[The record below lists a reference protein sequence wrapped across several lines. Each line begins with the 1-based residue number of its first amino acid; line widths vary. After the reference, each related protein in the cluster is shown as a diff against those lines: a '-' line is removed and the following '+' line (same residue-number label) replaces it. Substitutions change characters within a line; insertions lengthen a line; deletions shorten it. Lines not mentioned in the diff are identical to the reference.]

1 MDYIKQYNNIHSIL
15 KNIPKNN
22 EILLL
27 GESTHGTE
35 EFYELRSNLTKYLI
49 ENENYNIVLFETD
62 WFNLYNVNKYINNNS
77 DSNNVEE
84 VLINMNNFPEW
95 LWKNNIIIEL
105 IEWFKIYNSLTN
117 KKIYLLG
124 LDCYLLIESLTWLHI
139 FLKLFDEPLFN
150 KIKKDLHFMN
160 NFTKTQHF
168 INAIMN
174 NQLPVND
181 IYFENYFQDLL
192 ITIQTK
198 SDYYKKLCTEKDID
212 TIAVISA
219 EICCDVI
226 INSFEYFKKQYLEPP
241 GSNASWNTRDQHML
255 MTTMKLKYNIKNSK
269 IIIWAH
275 NSHIGDATAS
285 HNGGMDFTN
294 NNTWNLGQMC
304 RAMFSNIFII
314 GLGTYI
320 GTVRAAQSWGNKEE
334 IYALTLPIDES
345 IEAFIYKQCQMRN
358 IKNCY
363 LDLSKCNDIFPYCNF
378 VKQRMIGV
386 IYSPTTELQS
396 HYITYNISKQ
406 FDLYIFISQTTA
418 LEKVAPKKKF
428 SESF

>member
-1 MDYIKQYNNIHSIL
+1 MDFINKYNNIYSIIQ
-15 KNIPKNN
+15 NIPKTN

-35 EFYELRSNLTKYLI
+35 EFYQLRSDLTKYLI
-49 ENENYNIVLFETD
+49 EHENYNIVLFETD
-62 WFNLYNVNKYINNNS
+62 WFNLYNVNKYINNKS
-77 DSNNVEE
+77 DSKNVEE

-105 IEWFKIYNSLTN
+105 IEWFKIYNNLTN

-124 LDCYLLIESLTWLHI
+124 LDCYLLIESLTWLQI
-139 FLKLFDEPLFN
+139 FLKLFDEKLFN
-150 KIKKDLHFMN
+150 KLKKDLYFMN
-160 NFTKTQHF
+160 NFTKTKHF
-168 INAIMN
+168 INDIMN
-174 NQLPVND
+174 NKLPIND
-181 IYFENYFQDLL
+181 VYFENYFQDLL

-198 SDYYKKLCTEKDID
+198 SDYYKKLCKEANID
-212 TIAVISA
+212 VIAVISA

-226 INSFEYFKKQYLEPP
+226 INSFEYFKKQYLEPC
-241 GSNASWNTRDQHML
+241 GSNVSWNTRDQHML
-255 MTTMKLKYNIKNSK
+255 MTTMKLKDNIKDSK

-285 HNGGMDFTN
+285 NNGGTDFTS

-304 RAMFSNIFII
+304 RAMFNNTFII
-314 GLGTYI
+314 GLGTYV
-320 GTVRAAQSWGNKEE
+320 GTVRAASSWGVKED
-334 IYALTLPIDES
+334 IFVLTLPIDES
-345 IEAFIYKQCQMRN
+345 IEAFIYKQCQIRN

-363 LDLSKCNDIFPYCNF
+363 LDFSKCNDIFPYCNF

-396 HYITYNISKQ
+396 HYATYNISKQ
-406 FDLYIFISQTTA
+406 FDLYIFISQTTS
-418 LEKVAPKKKF
+418 LEKIVPKKKF